1 MEKKL
6 RFNIDKHGYNI
17 AQVDNY
23 INNLT
28 LKYEEKLAEQK
39 DRLISLKSELD
50 MVNTSLEEYK
60 NKDRQI
66 SKALI
71 MAVEKAEQ
79 IEESSNKIFA
89 LELKR
94 IRILY
99 HKWEEILEQ
108 IESEFPSLYSAEDTR
123 KLIDEFRQN
132 IEDVLTQNKNQATVR
147 ENIKTTLGNTYIK
160 NILNRMD
167 YVEENPVFEQKYK
180 IAPTLQSNLNK
191 FQNKVQNYNKIV
203 NEQMSQNANRTFD
216 EVDINSL
223 VEEHRKENNRLTKFS
238 IPAINK
244 KLGENIIDKFL
255 EEDDNNPYAKIIT
268 SKKNKKKDEVFNF
281 AYPEPNDSG
290 YDYRE
295 ALNPSEDL
303 DEIMKT
309 FDFYADEKKE

>member
-1 MEKKL
+1 M
-6 RFNIDKHGYNI
+6 

>member
-1 MEKKL
+1 M
-6 RFNIDKHGYNI
+6 

-203 NEQMSQNANRTFD
+203 NEQMSQNANLTFD